1 MTDPMQRLRAADPAR
16 RAPLDDLDPAG
27 WTALRDGV
35 LATGPA
41 APGAAAGAPA
51 RGARRWRLGRNTTIA
66 LGVGIA
72 LTAGGLATIPGFFGG
87 AGDGPN
93 CLRTWGDAAEVTG
106 PWLTGD
112 PVADC
117 RTLWAEAG
125 IEPPGDLVGFT
136 VQGLAFVAPAD
147 EVPQGATS
155 LDGAP
160 ILTPAEVE
168 LQQSGFDTVDGG
180 MVCRTVDEE
189 AAWAQAELDRLGL
202 ATTWTVR
209 IDGYPDEPRYSED
222 GFDRP
227 CAGVDTMQHGL
238 VSVYPAQDAEKELF
252 FDGNWRAHLL
262 REQITDRCVTVEE
275 ARAVADTMLA
285 QEEHH
290 WPTTTVVDE
299 SADCARVDLSIGG
312 SIQVTV
318 YGPTTVG

>member
-16 RAPLDDLDPAG
+16 RARLDDLDPTG
-27 WTALRDGV
+27 WASLRDGV
-35 LATGPA
+35 LASGTD
-41 APGAAAGAPA
+41 PGAATPRAAH
-51 RGARRWRLGRNTTIA
+51 RWRLGRNATIA

-72 LTAGGLATIPGFFGG
+72 LTAGGLATIPGFLGG
-87 AGDGPN
+87 AADGPN
-93 CLRTWGDAAEVTG
+93 CLRAWGTDAEASG

-117 RTLWAEAG
+117 RTLWEDAG
-125 IEPPGDLVGFT
+125 IEPPADLVGFT
-136 VQGLAFVAPAD
+136 VGGMAFAAPAD

-155 LDGAP
+155 LAGEP

-168 LQQSGFDTVDGG
+168 LQQSSFDTVDGG
-180 MVCRTVDEE
+180 MVCRSVDEE

-202 ATTWTVR
+202 ADTWTVS
-209 IDGYPDEPRYSED
+209 IDGYADDRSFQD
-222 GFDRP
+222 GVDRP

-238 VSVYPAQDAEKELF
+238 VSVYPAQDAEKEMF

-262 REQITDRCVTVEE
+262 REQITDRCVTVDE
-275 ARAVADTMLA
+275 ARAVADRMLA
-285 QEEHH
+285 SEEHH

-299 SADCARVDLSIGG
+299 SAECARVDLSIGG

-318 YGPTTVG
+318 YGPTAVG